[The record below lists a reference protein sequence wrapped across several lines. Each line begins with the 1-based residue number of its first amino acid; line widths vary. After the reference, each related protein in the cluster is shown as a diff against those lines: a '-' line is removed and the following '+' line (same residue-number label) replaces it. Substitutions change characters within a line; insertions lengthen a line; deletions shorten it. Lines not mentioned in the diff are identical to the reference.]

1 MKHMIQDFVN
11 NAYFG
16 APPKLVAKY
25 RKMKALENIMESKDV
40 IARQLYDFANIHD
53 IDLASTGSNNITG
66 CYEVYEVITELHDNI
81 QDMEKLLIQAN
92 TMMRMDKFQAES

>member
-1 MKHMIQDFVN
+1 MIQNYVI

-25 RKMKALENIMESKDV
+25 RKMKALENIIASKEV

-53 IDLASTGSNNITG
+53 IDLASTNSNNITG
-66 CYEVYEVITELHDNI
+66 CYEVYEVISNLNENI
-81 QDMEKLLIQAN
+81 EDMEKLLLQAN
-92 TMMRMDKFQAES
+92 TVMEMDKFHSE

>member
-1 MKHMIQDFVN
+1 MKHMIQNYVI

-25 RKMKALENIMESKDV
+25 RKMKALENIIASKEV

-53 IDLASTGSNNITG
+53 IDLASTNSNNITG
-66 CYEVYEVITELHDNI
+66 CYEVYEVISDLNENI
-81 QDMEKLLIQAN
+81 EDMGKLLLQAN
-92 TMMRMDKFQAES
+92 TVMEMDKFHSE

>member
-1 MKHMIQDFVN
+1 MKHMIQNYVI

-25 RKMKALENIMESKDV
+25 RKMKALENIIASKEV

-53 IDLASTGSNNITG
+53 IDLASTNSNNITG
-66 CYEVYEVITELHDNI
+66 CYEVYEVISNLNENI
-81 QDMEKLLIQAN
+81 EDMEKLLLQAN
-92 TMMRMDKFQAES
+92 TVMEMDKFHSE

>member
-1 MKHMIQDFVN
+1 MKHMIQDFAK

-25 RKMKALENIMESKDV
+25 RKMKALEKIMESKEV

-53 IDLASTGSNNITG
+53 IDLASTNSNNITG
-66 CYEVYEVITELHDNI
+66 CYEVYEVISNLNENI
-81 QDMEKLLIQAN
+81 EDMEKLLLQAN
-92 TMMRMDKFQAES
+92 TMMRMDKFHAE

>member
-1 MKHMIQDFVN
+1 MKHMIQNYVI

-25 RKMKALENIMESKDV
+25 RKMKALESIMESKEV

-53 IDLASTGSNNITG
+53 IDLASTNSNNITG
-66 CYEVYEVITELHDNI
+66 CYEVYEVISDLHENI
-81 QDMEKLLIQAN
+81 QDMEKLLLQAN
-92 TMMRMDKFQAES
+92 NVMRMDKFHSE

>member
-1 MKHMIQDFVN
+1 MKHMIQNYVI

-25 RKMKALENIMESKDV
+25 RKMKALENIIASKEV

-53 IDLASTGSNNITG
+53 IDLASTNSNNITG
-66 CYEVYEVITELHDNI
+66 CYEVYEVISDLNENI
-81 QDMEKLLIQAN
+81 EDMGKLLLQAN
-92 TMMRMDKFQAES
+92 TVMNMDKFHSE

>member
-1 MKHMIQDFVN
+1 MKHMIQNYVI

-25 RKMKALENIMESKDV
+25 RKMKALESIMESKEV

-53 IDLASTGSNNITG
+53 IDLASTNSNNITG
-66 CYEVYEVITELHDNI
+66 CYEVYEVISDLNENI
-81 QDMEKLLIQAN
+81 EDMGKLLLQAN
-92 TMMRMDKFQAES
+92 TVMNMDKFHSE

>member
-1 MKHMIQDFVN
+1 MIQNYVI

-25 RKMKALENIMESKDV
+25 RKMKALESIMESKEV

-53 IDLASTGSNNITG
+53 IDLASTNSNNITG
-66 CYEVYEVITELHDNI
+66 CYEVYEVISNLNENI
-81 QDMEKLLIQAN
+81 EDMEKLLLQAN
-92 TMMRMDKFQAES
+92 TVMNMDKFHSE

>member
-1 MKHMIQDFVN
+1 MIQNYVI

-25 RKMKALENIMESKDV
+25 RKMKALESIMESKEV

-53 IDLASTGSNNITG
+53 IDLASTNSNNITG
-66 CYEVYEVITELHDNI
+66 CYEVYEVISNLNENI
-81 QDMEKLLIQAN
+81 EDMEKLLLQAN
-92 TMMRMDKFQAES
+92 TVMEMDKFHSE